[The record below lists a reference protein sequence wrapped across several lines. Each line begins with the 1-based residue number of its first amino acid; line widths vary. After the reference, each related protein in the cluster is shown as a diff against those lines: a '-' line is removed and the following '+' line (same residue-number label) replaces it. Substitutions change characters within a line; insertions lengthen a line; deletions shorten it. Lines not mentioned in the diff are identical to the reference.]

1 MPVAKIS
8 SKWESGD
15 LVFYDATGTEIV
27 RFDESAKALDIAKLY
42 RGGVEVSASAA
53 ELDETILNLDIADG
67 SADADYYIVSPHAGA
82 ISKIYSVIDGPV
94 GTADITITAS
104 IGATPV
110 TGGVVTIASAD
121 SAAGDVDVATPS
133 AANVVTAGQAIKL
146 TVAGGGS
153 GGSPRVHVAVV
164 ISR

>member
-1 MPVAKIS
+1 MSYQPKVYKKAGGDELVVASGGSIDI
-8 SKWESGD
+8 ESG
-15 LVFYDATGTEIV
+15 G
-27 RFDESAKALDIAKLY
+27 ALKI
-42 RGGVEVSASAA
+42 GGVQVSASAA

-82 ISKIYSVIDGPV
+82 ISKIYSVIDGAV

-110 TGGVVTIASAD
+110 TGGVVTIATAN

-146 TVAGGGS
+146 AVAGGGS
-153 GGSPRVHVAVV
+153 AGSPRIHVAVV

>member
-1 MPVAKIS
+1 MSYQPKVYKKAGGDELVVASGGSIDI
-8 SKWESGD
+8 ESG
-15 LVFYDATGTEIV
+15 G
-27 RFDESAKALDIAKLY
+27 ALKI
-42 RGGVEVSASAA
+42 GGVQVSASAA
-53 ELDETILNLDIADG
+53 EINETILSLDIADG
-67 SADADYYIVSPHAGA
+67 SADADYFLVSPHAGA

-104 IGATPV
+104 IGTTPV
-110 TGGVVTIASAD
+110 TGGVVTIATAN

-146 TVAGGGS
+146 AVAGGGA
-153 GGSPRVHVAVV
+153 GGSPRIHVAVV

>member
-1 MPVAKIS
+1 MSYQPKVYKKAGGDELVVASGGSIDI
-8 SKWESGD
+8 ESG
-15 LVFYDATGTEIV
+15 G
-27 RFDESAKALDIAKLY
+27 ALKI
-42 RGGVEVSASAA
+42 GGVQVSASAA
-53 ELDETILNLDIADG
+53 EINETILSLDIADG
-67 SADADYYIVSPHAGA
+67 SADADYFLVSPHAGA

-110 TGGVVTIASAD
+110 TGGVVTIASAG

-146 TVAGGGS
+146 AVAGGGS
-153 GGSPRVHVAVV
+153 GGSPRIHVAVV

>member
-1 MPVAKIS
+1 MSYQPKVYKKAGGDELVVASGGSIDI
-8 SKWESGD
+8 ESG
-15 LVFYDATGTEIV
+15 G
-27 RFDESAKALDIAKLY
+27 ALKI
-42 RGGVEVSASAA
+42 GGVQVSASAA
-53 ELDETILNLDIADG
+53 EINETILSLDIADG
-67 SADADYYIVSPHAGA
+67 TADADYFLVSPHAGA
-82 ISKIYSVIDGPV
+82 ISKIYSVIDGAV

-110 TGGVVTIASAD
+110 TGGVVTIASAS

-146 TVAGGGS
+146 TVAGGGT

>member
-1 MPVAKIS
+1 MSYQPKVYKKAGGDELVVASGGSIDI
-8 SKWESGD
+8 ESG
-15 LVFYDATGTEIV
+15 G
-27 RFDESAKALDIAKLY
+27 ALKI
-42 RGGVEVSASAA
+42 GGVQVSASAA

-67 SADADYYIVSPHAGA
+67 SADADYYIVSPHAGS
-82 ISKIYSVIDGPV
+82 ISKIYSAIDGAV
-94 GTADITITAS
+94 GTANITITAS

-110 TGGVVTIASAD
+110 TGGVVTIATAE

-146 TVAGGGS
+146 TVAGGGT
-153 GGSPRVHVAVV
+153 GGTPRIHVAVV

>member
-1 MPVAKIS
+1 MSYQPKVYKKAGGDELVVASGGSIDI
-8 SKWESGD
+8 ESG
-15 LVFYDATGTEIV
+15 G
-27 RFDESAKALDIAKLY
+27 ALKI
-42 RGGVEVSASAA
+42 GGVQVSASAA
-53 ELDETILNLDIADG
+53 EINETILSLDIADG
-67 SADADYYIVSPHAGA
+67 SADADYFLVSPHAGA
-82 ISKIYSVIDGPV
+82 ISKIYSVIDGAV

-110 TGGVVTIASAD
+110 TGGVVTIASAS

-146 TVAGGGS
+146 TVAGGGT

>member
-1 MPVAKIS
+1 MPVAKIT
-8 SKWESGD
+8 SKWVSGD
-15 LVFYDATGTEIV
+15 LVFYDSAGTEIA

-42 RGGVEVSASAA
+42 RGGAEVSASAA

-82 ISKIYSVIDGPV
+82 ISKIYSVIDGEV

-104 IGATPV
+104 IGATLV
-110 TGGVVTIASAD
+110 TGGVVTIAMAN

-146 TVAGGGS
+146 AVAGGGS
-153 GGSPRVHVAVV
+153 GGSPRIHVAVV

>member
-1 MPVAKIS
+1 MSYQPKVYKKAGGDELVVASGGSIDI
-8 SKWESGD
+8 ESG
-15 LVFYDATGTEIV
+15 G
-27 RFDESAKALDIAKLY
+27 ALKI
-42 RGGVEVSASAA
+42 GGVQVSASAA
-53 ELDETILNLDIADG
+53 EINETILSLDIADG
-67 SADADYYIVSPHAGA
+67 SADADYFLVSPHAGA

-110 TGGVVTIASAD
+110 TGGVVTIAMAG

-146 TVAGGGS
+146 AVAGGGS
-153 GGSPRVHVAVV
+153 DGSPRVHVAVV

>member
-1 MPVAKIS
+1 MSYQPKVYKKAGGDELVVASGGSIDI
-8 SKWESGD
+8 ESG
-15 LVFYDATGTEIV
+15 G
-27 RFDESAKALDIAKLY
+27 ALKI
-42 RGGVEVSASAA
+42 GGVQVSASAA
-53 ELDETILNLDIADG
+53 EINETILSLDIADG
-67 SADADYYIVSPHAGA
+67 SADADYFLVSPHAGA

-104 IGATPV
+104 IGATLV
-110 TGGVVTIASAD
+110 TGGVVTIATAN

-146 TVAGGGS
+146 AVAGGGS
-153 GGSPRVHVAVV
+153 GSSPRVHVAVV

>member
-1 MPVAKIS
+1 MSYQPKVYKKAGGDELVVASGGSIDI
-8 SKWESGD
+8 ESG
-15 LVFYDATGTEIV
+15 G
-27 RFDESAKALDIAKLY
+27 ALKI
-42 RGGVEVSASAA
+42 GGVQVSASAA
-53 ELDETILNLDIADG
+53 EINETILSLDIADG
-67 SADADYYIVSPHAGA
+67 SADADYFLVSPHAGA

-104 IGATPV
+104 IGATSV
-110 TGGVVTIASAD
+110 TGGVVTIASAS

-146 TVAGGGS
+146 TVAGGGT

>member
-1 MPVAKIS
+1 MSYQPKVYKKAGGDELVVASGGSIDI
-8 SKWESGD
+8 ESG
-15 LVFYDATGTEIV
+15 G
-27 RFDESAKALDIAKLY
+27 ALKI
-42 RGGVEVSASAA
+42 GGVQVSASAA
-53 ELDETILNLDIADG
+53 EINETILSLDIADG
-67 SADADYYIVSPHAGA
+67 SADADYFLVSPHAGA

-153 GGSPRVHVAVV
+153 GGSPRIHVAVV

>member
-1 MPVAKIS
+1 MSYQPKVYKKAGGDELVVASGGSIDI
-8 SKWESGD
+8 ESG
-15 LVFYDATGTEIV
+15 G
-27 RFDESAKALDIAKLY
+27 ALKI
-42 RGGVEVSASAA
+42 GGVQVSASAA

>member
-1 MPVAKIS
+1 MSYQPKVYKKAGGDELVVASGGSIDI
-8 SKWESGD
+8 ESG
-15 LVFYDATGTEIV
+15 G
-27 RFDESAKALDIAKLY
+27 ALKI
-42 RGGVEVSASAA
+42 GGVQVSASAA
-53 ELDETILNLDIADG
+53 EINETILSLDIADG
-67 SADADYYIVSPHAGA
+67 SADADYFLVSPHAGA
-82 ISKIYSVIDGPV
+82 ISKIYSVIDGQV
-94 GTADITITAS
+94 ATADITITAS

-110 TGGVVTIASAD
+110 TGGVVTIATAD

-153 GGSPRVHVAVV
+153 GGSPRIHVAVV

>member
-1 MPVAKIS
+1 MSYQPKVYKKAGGDELVVASGGSIDI
-8 SKWESGD
+8 ESG
-15 LVFYDATGTEIV
+15 G
-27 RFDESAKALDIAKLY
+27 ALKI
-42 RGGVEVSASAA
+42 GGVQVSASAA
-53 ELDETILNLDIADG
+53 EINETILSLDIADG
-67 SADADYYIVSPHAGA
+67 SADADYFLVSPHAGA
-82 ISKIYSVIDGPV
+82 ISKIYSVIDGAV

-110 TGGVVTIASAD
+110 TGGVVTIAMAG

>member
-1 MPVAKIS
+1 MSYQPKVYKKAGGDELVVASGGSIDI
-8 SKWESGD
+8 ESG
-15 LVFYDATGTEIV
+15 G
-27 RFDESAKALDIAKLY
+27 ALKI
-42 RGGVEVSASAA
+42 GGVQVSASAA
-53 ELDETILNLDIADG
+53 EINETILSLDIADG
-67 SADADYYIVSPHAGA
+67 SADADYFLVSPHAGA
-82 ISKIYSVIDGPV
+82 ISKIYSVIDGAV

-110 TGGVVTIASAD
+110 TDGVVTIASAS

-146 TVAGGGS
+146 AVAGGGS
-153 GGSPRVHVAVV
+153 GGSPRIHVAVV

>member
-1 MPVAKIS
+1 MSYQPKVYKKAGGDELVVASGGSIDI
-8 SKWESGD
+8 ESG
-15 LVFYDATGTEIV
+15 G
-27 RFDESAKALDIAKLY
+27 ALKI
-42 RGGVEVSASAA
+42 GGVQVSASAA
-53 ELDETILNLDIADG
+53 EINETILSLDIADG
-67 SADADYYIVSPHAGA
+67 SADADYFLVSPHAGA

-104 IGATPV
+104 IGTTPV
-110 TGGVVTIASAD
+110 TGGVITIATAN

-146 TVAGGGS
+146 AVAGGGS
-153 GGSPRVHVAVV
+153 GGSPRIHVAVV

>member
-1 MPVAKIS
+1 MSYQPKVYKKAGGDELVVASGGSIDI
-8 SKWESGD
+8 ESG
-15 LVFYDATGTEIV
+15 G
-27 RFDESAKALDIAKLY
+27 ALKI
-42 RGGVEVSASAA
+42 GGVQVSASAA
-53 ELDETILNLDIADG
+53 EINETILSLDIADG
-67 SADADYYIVSPHAGA
+67 SADADYFLVSPHAGA

-110 TGGVVTIASAD
+110 TGGVVTIATSE

-153 GGSPRVHVAVV
+153 GGSPRIHVAVV

>member
-1 MPVAKIS
+1 MSYQPKVYKKAGGDELVVASGGSIDI
-8 SKWESGD
+8 ESG
-15 LVFYDATGTEIV
+15 G
-27 RFDESAKALDIAKLY
+27 ALKI
-42 RGGVEVSASAA
+42 GGVQVSASAA
-53 ELDETILNLDIADG
+53 EINETILSLDIADG
-67 SADADYYIVSPHAGA
+67 SADADYFLVSPHAGA

-110 TGGVVTIASAD
+110 TGGVVTIAMAG

>member
-1 MPVAKIS
+1 MSYQPKVYKKAGGDELVVASGVSIDI
-8 SKWESGD
+8 ESG
-15 LVFYDATGTEIV
+15 G
-27 RFDESAKALDIAKLY
+27 ALKI
-42 RGGVEVSASAA
+42 GGVQVSASAA
-53 ELDETILNLDIADG
+53 EINETILSLDIADG
-67 SADADYYIVSPHAGA
+67 SADADYFLVSPHAGA

-110 TGGVVTIASAD
+110 TGGVVTIASAG

-146 TVAGGGS
+146 AVAGGGS
-153 GGSPRVHVAVV
+153 GGSPRIHVAVV

>member
-67 SADADYYIVSPHAGA
+67 SADADYFLVSPHAGA
-82 ISKIYSVIDGPV
+82 ISKIYSVIDGAV

-104 IGATPV
+104 IGATTV
-110 TGGVVTIASAD
+110 TGGVVTIASG

-146 TVAGGGS
+146 AVAGGGS
-153 GGSPRVHVAVV
+153 GGSPRIHVAVV

>member
-1 MPVAKIS
+1 MSYQPKVYKKAGGDELVVASGGSIDI
-8 SKWESGD
+8 ESG
-15 LVFYDATGTEIV
+15 G
-27 RFDESAKALDIAKLY
+27 ALKI
-42 RGGVEVSASAA
+42 GGVQVSASAA
-53 ELDETILNLDIADG
+53 EINETILSLDIADG
-67 SADADYYIVSPHAGA
+67 SADADYFLVSPHAGA

-110 TGGVVTIASAD
+110 TGGVVTIASAG

-146 TVAGGGS
+146 AVAGGGS

>member
-1 MPVAKIS
+1 MSYQPKVYKKAGGDELVVASGGSIDI
-8 SKWESGD
+8 ESG
-15 LVFYDATGTEIV
+15 G
-27 RFDESAKALDIAKLY
+27 ALKI
-42 RGGVEVSASAA
+42 GGVQVSASAA
-53 ELDETILNLDIADG
+53 EINETILSLDIADG
-67 SADADYYIVSPHAGA
+67 SADADYFLVSPHAGA

-110 TGGVVTIASAD
+110 TGGVVTIASAS

-146 TVAGGGS
+146 AVAGGGS
-153 GGSPRVHVAVV
+153 GGSPRIHVAVV

>member
-1 MPVAKIS
+1 MSYQPKVYKKAGGDELVVASGGSIDI
-8 SKWESGD
+8 ESG
-15 LVFYDATGTEIV
+15 G
-27 RFDESAKALDIAKLY
+27 ALKI
-42 RGGVEVSASAA
+42 GGVQVSASAA
-53 ELDETILNLDIADG
+53 EINETILSLDIADG
-67 SADADYYIVSPHAGA
+67 SADANYFLVSPHAGA

-110 TGGVVTIASAD
+110 TGGVVTIATAN